1 MIQDERKER
10 ERERGRGGKLRGG
23 RIALVSPCHRN
34 FIFRD
39 CYSTGQGDDRERE
52 RERERESVTINNASS
67 EIHNNPIFFRNVSS
81 KSETLSRASLSIR
94 FFAKSPWI
102 RFYYLQST
110 FAWKWILL
118 LFLFSFFKFIP
129 DPFERYTIVLQN
141 FNNSS

>member
-39 CYSTGQGDDRERE
+39 CYSTGYGDD